1 MIILKTPEE
10 IEKLRMANLIVART
24 LVKLEKMIEAGIT
37 TLELDSEAEKSVRA
51 EGARPS
57 FKGYKGFPS
66 ALCASI
72 NHEVVHGIPSKR
84 KLKNGDI
91 IKLDLGTEYEGYY
104 GDAAVSVAVGKVS
117 DRARKLMKTTREA
130 LNKGIEQAR
139 AGNHLSDISH
149 AVGSFAESR
158 GFSVVKDY
166 VGHGIGKSPHEDPQ
180 IPNFGPSGKG
190 PLLKEGMVLAI
201 EPMINCGT
209 YRVELL
215 DDNWTVVT
223 KDRELSAHFEHS
235 IAITESGPDVLSE
248 LDS

>member
-10 IEKLRMANLIVART
+10 IKKLRTANLIVARA
-24 LVKLEKMIEAGIT
+24 LAKLKKMIEAGIT
-37 TLELDSEAEKSVRA
+37 TLELDSVAEKAVRA

-66 ALCASI
+66 ALCASV

-84 KLKNGDI
+84 KLKDGDI
-91 IKLDLGTEYEGYY
+91 VKLDLGSEYEGYY
-104 GDAAVSVAVGKVS
+104 GDSAVSVAVGEVS
-117 DRARKLMKTTREA
+117 DRALRLMETTRES
-130 LNKGIEQAR
+130 LYKGIEQAR

-149 AVGSFAESR
+149 AVGSFVESR
-158 GFSVVKDY
+158 GFSVVQDY
-166 VGHGIGKSPHEDPQ
+166 VGHGIGRAPHEDPQ
-180 IPNFGPSGKG
+180 IPNFGPPGRG

-201 EPMINCGT
+201 EPMVNCGT
-209 YRVELL
+209 HRVELL

-235 IAITESGPDVLSE
+235 IAITENGPEVLSE
-248 LDS
+248 LDG